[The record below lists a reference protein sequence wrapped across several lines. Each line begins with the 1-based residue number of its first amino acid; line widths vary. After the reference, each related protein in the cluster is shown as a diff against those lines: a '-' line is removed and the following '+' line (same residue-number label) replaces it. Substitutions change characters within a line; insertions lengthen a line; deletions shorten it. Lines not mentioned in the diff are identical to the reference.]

1 MDPISWLIEFIMHLD
16 SNLTYMI
23 DHYGT
28 WVYVI
33 LFIVVFCET
42 GLVVTPFLPGDSLI
56 FAAAALAVAYG
67 SFNIW
72 ALFVIFVA
80 AAILGDTANYWIGN
94 YIGPK
99 VFSREDSRLFKKKYL
114 DDAHAFYRR
123 HGQKTIFLA
132 RFIPII
138 RTFAPFVAGV
148 GRMDYRNFIVYN
160 VVGAFAWV
168 SVFLSLGYIF
178 GDMPAVKENITL
190 LFVAIVIISFV
201 PLILGWLWERRKKR
215 RKSKRRKP
223 GSASR
228 RDPIIR

>member
-1 MDPISWLIEFIMHLD
+1 MDPISWLIEFILHLD

-23 DHYGT
+23 DHFGP
-28 WVYVI
+28 WVYAI
-33 LFIVVFCET
+33 LFVVVFCET

-72 ALFVIFVA
+72 ALYVIFVTA
-80 AAILGDTANYWIGN
+80 AVLGDTANYWIGN

-99 VFSREDSRLFKKKYL
+99 VFTREDSRLFKKKYL

-123 HGQKTIFLA
+123 HGPKTIFLA
-132 RFIPII
+132 RFIPVI
-138 RTFAPFVAGV
+138 RTFAPFVAGI
-148 GRMDYRNFIVYN
+148 GRMDYRKFIVYN

-168 SVFLSLGYIF
+168 SVFLGLGYMF

-190 LFVAIVIISFV
+190 LFVAIIIISFV
-201 PLILGWLWERRKKR
+201 PLILGWFWERRKNR
-215 RKSKRRKP
+215 RKSKRRRPKSMARY
-223 GSASR
+223 GAKLR
-228 RDPIIR
+228 